1 MKITDEPARKWRQKL
16 VAGLEC
22 LVSDVLQKND
32 ISLIDLT
39 ALRKHARWLEYPDGR
54 KILTYNGKP
63 LVELWPLETK
73 MEGTHFIASHKYRIL
88 NAHYQ

>member
-1 MKITDEPARKWRQKL
+1 MEINNTAVRQSKQKL
-16 VAGLEC
+16 LAGLES

-39 ALRKHARWLEYPDGR
+39 ALRKHARWLKYPDGR

-88 NAHYQ
+88 SGEH